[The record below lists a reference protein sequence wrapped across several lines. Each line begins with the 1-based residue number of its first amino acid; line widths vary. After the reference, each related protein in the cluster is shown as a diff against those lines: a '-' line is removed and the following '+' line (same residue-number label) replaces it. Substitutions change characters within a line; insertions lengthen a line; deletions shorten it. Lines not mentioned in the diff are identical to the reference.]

1 MSFKDCYIEIAQSL
15 GRELSEAEQKEIGA
29 DLKAIIDNLSRQDNI
44 DDLGAAIA
52 RETKKL
58 TDAKVLAAAI
68 EKRNAVLNTTARL
81 KTKDYLKSVWAD
93 DPGEGLVAVL
103 GNSLVDRFGSKNG
116 VATVVQTKKAKYV
129 MGFQSELIGKGLD
142 KFAEVKELQKDIFLA
157 VHELTQEAPNA
168 DVLKK
173 LDPNAVEVGKV
184 MTKYQELSR
193 VEANKAGAWINKRAG
208 YVIRRSH
215 DQYRIAKAAG
225 MEVPINSNKHF
236 EAWRDF
242 TADKLD
248 WEKMGFD
255 VPMERREQFLKEMF
269 NQFASGVHVK
279 FGDAGTSINTG
290 GFNIGAKMSRARQ
303 LEFKNAE
310 AEFAYHE
317 KFGNPD
323 GIVGN
328 FVNGLNRVARDTA
341 IMERL
346 GPNAEANLNKVVA
359 EIQNDLKQ
367 NAGPG
372 DLAKFSAKAKKEI
385 ESSFARVS
393 GSADIPVNADF
404 AKGSGM
410 IRKVQQLRDLGSA
423 ILSSLTD
430 VPFAASVFRY
440 GGDRTAG
447 DFFKGMGETVSGLVD
462 NWARPKESRA
472 QIADEFGILVD
483 SIANPA
489 AMFGA
494 DTDTPG
500 MLSNMV
506 QTMFRWT
513 GLTRHQ
519 DGIRTGSVLANS
531 LRYAQHADKV
541 LKDLPDGM
549 QAVLRQFNIGEKE
562 WDLIRASELTEIE
575 GKKFL
580 SPSSLDS
587 ISDDAIKGYLGNQK
601 ATKNRISR
609 AREEIKDN
617 YRNLFSEMASMA
629 ATEPG
634 AMERAIQLGGTQPG
648 TAWGEFAR
656 HFWMYKSFT
665 VSSMRKHIGRELFGY
680 NTDRISTAQALKN
693 LVLKPGQNAQGL
705 GGLANMMV
713 WGTLA
718 GYGSLTL
725 KDIAKGR
732 KPREIATKEDFVK
745 TFAASAAQ
753 SGSFG
758 IYGDFLFAQTN
769 RFGGGVGATLLGP
782 TSRTADDLYSI
793 YRGVVT
799 GEDAK
804 SKAFDFVRNITPG
817 VNTLSNSFYTKTAM
831 DYAITYRMHEIM
843 NPGYLHRMERRLKSD
858 KNQEF
863 FIPPSQVIPYGGK

>member
-1 MSFKDCYIEIAQSL
+1 MSFKDCYAEIAKSL
-15 GRELSEAEQKEIGA
+15 GRELSDAEKKEISS
-29 DLKAIIDNLSRQDNI
+29 DLKSITDNLSRQDSI

-52 RETKKL
+52 KETKKL
-58 TDAKVLAAAI
+58 TDSKVLEAAI
-68 EKRNAVLNTTARL
+68 EKRNAVLNTSARL

-93 DPGEGLVAVL
+93 DPGEGIVAVL

-116 VATVVQTKKAKYV
+116 VASSIQTKKAKYV
-129 MGFQSELIGKGLD
+129 MGFQSELISKGLD
-142 KFAEVKELQKDIFLA
+142 KFAEVPALQKDIFLA
-157 VHELTQEAPNA
+157 VHELTQDAPNA
-168 DVLKK
+168 DILAK
-173 LDPNAVEVGKV
+173 LDPNAVEVGKI
-184 MTKYQELSR
+184 MSKYQELSR
-193 VEANKAGAWINKRAG
+193 LEANKAGAWINKRAG

-225 MEVPINSNKHF
+225 MEVPVNDIKHF
-236 EAWRDF
+236 HAWRDF
-242 TADKLD
+242 VADKLD
-248 WEKMGFD
+248 WENMGFD
-255 VPMERREQFLKEMF
+255 VPMNRREQFLKEMF

-279 FGDAGTSINTG
+279 FGDAGSSINAG
-290 GFNIGAKMSRARQ
+290 AANIGAKMSRGRQ

-346 GPNAEANLNKVVA
+346 GPNAEANLKQVVSEIEA
-359 EIQNDLKQ
+359 EI
-367 NAGPG
+367 ARG
-372 DLAKFSAKAKKEI
+372 DSPASLSKFRDKAKKEI
-385 ESSFARVS
+385 STSFSRIS
-393 GSADIPVNADF
+393 GAADIPENVDF
-404 AKGSGM
+404 ARGSGSF
-410 IRKVQQLRDLGSA
+410 RKVQQLRDLNSA

-430 VPFAASVFRY
+430 VPFAASVYRY
-440 GGDRTAG
+440 GGERTAG

-462 NWARPKESRA
+462 NWVRPKESRA
-472 QIADEFGILVD
+472 QIAAEFGILVD
-483 SIANPA
+483 SVSNPA
-489 AMFGA
+489 AIFGA
-494 DTDTPG
+494 DNDTPG
-500 MLSNMV
+500 MLSNWV
-506 QTMFRWT
+506 QSMFRWT

-541 LKDLPDGM
+541 LGELPDGM

-562 WDLIRASELTEIE
+562 WDLIRASSLTEIE
-575 GKKFL
+575 GQKYL

-601 ATKNRISR
+601 ATKNRITK

-634 AMERAIQLGGTQPG
+634 AMERAIQLGGSRPG
-648 TAWGEFAR
+648 SAAGELLR

-680 NTDRISTAQALKN
+680 GTDRISSAQALKN
-693 LVLKPGQNAQGL
+693 LILKPGQNAQGL
-705 GGLANMMV
+705 GGLANMVV

-718 GYGSLTL
+718 GYGSITL

-732 KPREIATKEDFVK
+732 KPREINTKEDFVK
-745 TFAASAAQ
+745 TFAAAAAQ

-769 RFGGGVGATLLGP
+769 RFGGGVVSTLAGP
-782 TSRTADDLYSI
+782 TARSVDDLYSI

-804 SKAFDFVRNITPG
+804 SKAFDFVRNMTPG
-817 VNTLSNSFYTKTAM
+817 LNTISNSFYTKTAM

-843 NPGYLHRMERRLKSD
+843 NPGYLHRMERRLKSE

-863 FIPPSQVIPYGGK
+863 FVPPSQVIPYGGK